1 MLSFSSTLVV
11 LGYLAGVLAVPAPQI
26 KQYAVKERHA
36 VPRGWT
42 AISRPDAHQSIT
54 LQIGLKQ
61 QNQDKLE
68 QHVVEVSD
76 PSHARYG
83 QYLSADE
90 VHDLVAPADDT
101 VGLVQAWLHDHNI
114 TTSTLSA
121 TKDWIYVTLP
131 VKKIEH
137 LLQAE
142 YSVYRNHEDDSTLV
156 RATEWSL
163 PIHLHEHIDVIQPT
177 TSFFRPIRK
186 ARPLRPEPKGMTW
199 NGGHWWKPPQS
210 PVSMI
215 RLESHNPC
223 NRFILTLC

>member
-1 MLSFSSTLVV
+1 MLSLFSTIVV
-11 LGYLAGVLAVPAPQI
+11 LGYLAGVLAAPASHI
-26 KQYAVKERHA
+26 KQYAIKERHA
-36 VPRGWT
+36 VPKGWT
-42 AISRPDAHQSIT
+42 PVSRPDAHHSIT

-68 QHVVEVSD
+68 QHVMEVSD

-90 VHDLVAPADDT
+90 VHDLIAPADDT

-114 TTSTLSA
+114 TTSTLST

-131 VKKIEH
+131 VAKIER

-142 YSVYRNHEDDSTLV
+142 YSVYRHEDDYTLV

-163 PIHLHEHIDVIQPT
+163 PMHLHEHIDVIQPT
-177 TSFFRPIRK
+177 TSFFRPMRK
-186 ARPLRPEPKGMTW
+186 ARPFRHEPEGMTRT
-199 NGGHWWKPPQS
+199 GGNWWKPAQA

-215 RLESHNPC
+215 RLKH
-223 NRFILTLC
+223 